1 MLFKGLGLL
10 FNCLERKCLLLLPF
24 YLTCDTPHL
33 LNIINVCESLR
44 PVGSIG
50 IQCELKR
57 VVEDQKPSVGV
68 ILDRNRKELLW
79 GLKVDTF
86 QKRIDTFL
94 LMKQVIRLNHT

>member
-33 LNIINVCESLR
+33 LNVINVCESLR

-50 IQCELKR
+50 IQCELKQ

-68 ILDRNRKELLW
+68 IGIGKSFFGVSKLILFKKELILFY
-79 GLKVDTF
+79 L
-86 QKRIDTFL
+86 
-94 LMKQVIRLNHT
+94 